1 MQLAD
6 DLNVDEV
13 QAIAL
18 SIVVSASDAVK
29 AESSRGPQVAK
40 GVEVNVVAE
49 VDRATVATVKYKAE
63 VTVETHFEAAAALD
77 PADWKIDGVTKAI
90 EAELKAE
97 ALSGK
102 AANGSTEVDRATVA
116 NDKFKATEATSAE
129 TKFKGMPP
137 ADVTGAGAK
146 ATATAA
152 GAKAA
157 KAAAA
162 QAATCTYAQAT
173 ADVEA

>member
-40 GVEVNVVAE
+40 GGEVSVEVSVVAE
-49 VDRATVATVKYKAE
+49 VDQATVATDKYKAE

-102 AANGSTEVDRATVA
+102 AANGSTEVDRATGA
-116 NDKFKATEATSAE
+116 NDKYKAEVAVE
-129 TKFKGMPP
+129 THFE
-137 ADVTGAGAK
+137 
-146 ATATAA
+146 
-152 GAKAA
+152 
-157 KAAAA
+157 AAAA
-162 QAATCTYAQAT
+162 LDP
-173 ADVEA
+173 ADWKIDGVTNANN